1 MDELAFLMDWDLDA
15 INELAPTT
23 NNPYF
28 SHLFSEQDDE
38 LLFGSF
44 PEFSKTK
51 NALIDEFEEL
61 CKPCYPLS
69 SQTIVTTSSLTTI
82 VPKEP
87 HHEVKEIKAS
97 KKVASQDLYVPAV
110 PKCKKSKKKNKNIV
124 KKVTAVDGTLCDA
137 WAWRKYGQKPIKGS
151 PYPRSYYR
159 CSSSKGC
166 LARKQVEKNHLDP
179 KVYLVTYTAEH
190 NHPQPT
196 RRNSLAGST
205 RKNNNLLV
213 EHSSSTLT
221 RAQKTCSINSLVVTH
236 SPNTTLVKIE
246 DEVSMQEQSNG
257 ILEDMEDHHL
267 LEWLDGA
274 QLCDDGWIPS
284 KELEEFIGLDNKYQ

>member
-1 MDELAFLMDWDLDA
+1 MDELAFLMDWDLEA
-15 INELAPTT
+15 INGLAPTT
-23 NNPYF
+23 NYF

-38 LLFGSF
+38 LLFGSL

-69 SQTIVTTSSLTTI
+69 SQTIVTNSLTT

-97 KKVASQDLYVPAV
+97 KKVASPDLQVLAV
-110 PKCKKSKKKNKNIV
+110 PKCKKSKKNKNKSIV
-124 KKVTAVDGTLCDA
+124 KKVTAMDGTLCDA

-151 PYPRSYYR
+151 PYPRSYYK

-166 LARKQVEKNHLDP
+166 PARKQVEKNHLDP
-179 KVYLVTYTAEH
+179 KVYIVTYTAEH
-190 NHPQPT
+190 NHPEPT

-205 RKNNNLLV
+205 RKNNLLV
-213 EHSSSTLT
+213 THSSSTLT

-236 SPNTTLVKIE
+236 SPNTPLVKIE

-257 ILEDMEDHHL
+257 ILEDVEDHHL
-267 LEWLDGA
+267 LEWLNGG
-274 QLCDDGWIPS
+274 QLCDDDGWIPN
-284 KELEEFIGLDNKYQ
+284 KELEEFIGLDNMYQ

>member
-110 PKCKKSKKKNKNIV
+110 PKCKKRYI
-124 KKVTAVDGTLCDA
+124 
-137 WAWRKYGQKPIKGS
+137 
-151 PYPRSYYR
+151 
-159 CSSSKGC
+159 
-166 LARKQVEKNHLDP
+166 
-179 KVYLVTYTAEH
+179 
-190 NHPQPT
+190 
-196 RRNSLAGST
+196 
-205 RKNNNLLV
+205 
-213 EHSSSTLT
+213 
-221 RAQKTCSINSLVVTH
+221 
-236 SPNTTLVKIE
+236 
-246 DEVSMQEQSNG
+246 
-257 ILEDMEDHHL
+257 
-267 LEWLDGA
+267 
-274 QLCDDGWIPS
+274 
-284 KELEEFIGLDNKYQ
+284 

>member
-97 KKVASQDLYVPAV
+97 KKVASQDLQVPAV
-110 PKCKKSKKKNKNIV
+110 PKCKKRYI
-124 KKVTAVDGTLCDA
+124 
-137 WAWRKYGQKPIKGS
+137 
-151 PYPRSYYR
+151 
-159 CSSSKGC
+159 
-166 LARKQVEKNHLDP
+166 
-179 KVYLVTYTAEH
+179 
-190 NHPQPT
+190 
-196 RRNSLAGST
+196 
-205 RKNNNLLV
+205 
-213 EHSSSTLT
+213 
-221 RAQKTCSINSLVVTH
+221 
-236 SPNTTLVKIE
+236 
-246 DEVSMQEQSNG
+246 
-257 ILEDMEDHHL
+257 
-267 LEWLDGA
+267 
-274 QLCDDGWIPS
+274 
-284 KELEEFIGLDNKYQ
+284 

>member
-1 MDELAFLMDWDLDA
+1 MDWDLEA
-15 INELAPTT
+15 INEVPTT
-23 NNPYF
+23 NPYF
-28 SHLFSEQDDE
+28 SHLFSEQDHDE
-38 LLFGSF
+38 LLFGCF
-44 PEFSKTK
+44 PELSKTT
-51 NALIDEFEEL
+51 NVLIHEFEEL
-61 CKPCYPLS
+61 CKPNFYPLS
-69 SQTIVTTSSLTTI
+69 SQTIFTSSLAI
-82 VPKEP
+82 PKEP
-87 HHEVKEIKAS
+87 EQVKEIKAAD
-97 KKVASQDLYVPAV
+97 KVASHQDLQVPAV
-110 PKCKKSKKKNKNIV
+110 SKFKKSKKNKNKSVV

-166 LARKQVEKNHLDP
+166 SAKKQVEKNHLDP

-205 RKNNNLLV
+205 RKNNIL
-213 EHSSSTLT
+213 
-221 RAQKTCSINSLVVTH
+221 VTH
-236 SPNTTLVKIE
+236 SSKTPLVKIE
-246 DEVSMQEQSNG
+246 DEVNVTSMKQQNKGFEKDDQ
-257 ILEDMEDHHL
+257 DL

-284 KELEEFIGLDNKYQ
+284 KELEELIGLENKCQ